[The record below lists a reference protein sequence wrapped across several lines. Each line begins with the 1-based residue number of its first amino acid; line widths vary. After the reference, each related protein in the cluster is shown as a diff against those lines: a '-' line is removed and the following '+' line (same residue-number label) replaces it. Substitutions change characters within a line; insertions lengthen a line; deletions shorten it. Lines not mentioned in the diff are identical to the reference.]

1 MKRKLINIF
10 LLSVAACCFTACL
23 NDSDDIGLV
32 YYDDTAITS
41 FSLGT
46 LNRTMVT
53 KDKNGNDSLYTT
65 TVNGSVYAFRINEQT
80 REIYNPDS
88 LPYGTDITKCPCTV
102 TTKNSGTAVLKIT
115 PETVGGDSLYLISS
129 IDSLDLSQP
138 TELRVYNGRAT
149 AYRSYTLKVNVHKQ
163 KIDYFGWQQQTL
175 ISDFALLADK
185 KIVSLNGRLLVLGND
200 GTSGII
206 YKSDDG
212 ITWTP
217 ALSNI
222 NTPWQNDISHQVAVK
237 DGKIY
242 LLNGNS
248 IFVSEDGEIWSQ
260 LGYDATLTRLIGV
273 GQNGLYALTATG
285 ISSSANGTTWTPE
298 TLGDPAT
305 LLPTE
310 NIHLLTLPQKNVT
323 GFNRLL
329 LLGNR
334 SIIDFPTDQQAMVW
348 SKMETTGTYAV
359 NEAWIYYDLDK
370 EIATPLPR
378 LTDLQGLVYNQAV
391 YVFGFD
397 AEGNTVCYYTIDNGI
412 NWSSTTNYQLPDE
425 LSAAKESFTMTTD
438 SDNFMWLVSNS
449 GKVWKGRLSQLG
461 W

>member
-1 MKRKLINIF
+1 MKRKLTNIF
-10 LLSVAACCFTACL
+10 LLFVAACCFTACL
-23 NDSDDIGLV
+23 SDSDEYNVI
-32 YYDDTAITS
+32 YYNDTAITS

-53 KDKNGNDSLYTT
+53 KDSEGNDSTYTT
-65 TVNGSVYAFRINEQT
+65 TVDGSAYLFRINEQT
-80 REIYNPDS
+80 LEIYNPDS
-88 LPYGTDITKCPCTV
+88 LPYGTDVTKCPCTV
-102 TTKNSGTAVLKIT
+102 NAKNGGSAVVKVAPQT
-115 PETVGGDSLYLISS
+115 EGGDSLFFLSS

-138 TELRVYNGRAT
+138 MELRVYNGRAT
-149 AYRSYTLKVNVHKQ
+149 AYRAYTLKVNVHQQ
-163 KIDYFGWQQQTL
+163 KVDEFSWQQQAQL
-175 ISDFALLADK
+175 SEFAALADK
-185 KIVSLNGRLLVLGND
+185 KVVSLNGRLLVLGND

-222 NTPWQNDISHQVAVK
+222 NTPWQKDISHQVAVK

-260 LGYDATLTRLIGV
+260 LGYDATLIRLIGV

-285 ISSSANGTTWTPE
+285 ISSSTDGTSWIAE
-298 TLGDPAT
+298 TLDSPAT

-310 NIHLLTLPQKNVT
+310 DLQLLTMPQRNVT
-323 GFNRLL
+323 GFSRLVL
-329 LLGNR
+329 FGNR
-334 SIIDFPTDQQAMVW
+334 SLLDHPADQQAMVW

-359 NEAWIYYDLDK
+359 NEPWIYYELD
-370 EIATPLPR
+370 EEVATVLPR
-378 LTDLQGLVYNQAV
+378 LQHLQGLIYNQVV
-391 YVFGFD
+391 YAFGTD
-397 AEGNTVCYYTIDNGI
+397 AEGKHVAYYTLNNGL
-412 NWSSTTNYQLPDE
+412 NWSYTSNYQLPSE
-425 LSAAKESFTMTTD
+425 LVVGEAFTMTVD
-438 SDNFMWLVSNS
+438 ADDFLWLVSNS
-449 GKVWKGRLSQLG
+449 GMVWKGRLSQLG